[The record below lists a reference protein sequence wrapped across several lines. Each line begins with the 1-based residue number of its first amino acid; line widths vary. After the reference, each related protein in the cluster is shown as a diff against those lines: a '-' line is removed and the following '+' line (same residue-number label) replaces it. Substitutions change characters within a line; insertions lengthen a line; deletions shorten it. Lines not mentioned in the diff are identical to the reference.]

1 VRISDSDSFIDLC
14 KNYRIAVYI
23 FTSIL
28 YILVEDF
35 YSQIA
40 IQNFLI
46 IIGMGIA
53 CFLGNYMYDALEE
66 QVVLTRLTLVFE
78 LFAYGIFVYTSGGFS
93 STYLWYYVCCLLVV
107 MNRKEDFSFIF
118 FGSAWCLFCAWSGI
132 SDFDTILRLKLN
144 IVAGVGMT
152 LGSFFILKINF
163 DIGKLKIGDFIEFE
177 GELQKNPLIEFLN
190 AFVDIYKLVDIFSE
204 ESHLGNKSKAKT
216 QEKVN
221 QKIIKQI
228 KSFSDELKHSG
239 TIDFILSSEQ
249 GDIVLSTQ
257 EQYLSNDNISEI
269 LGGTF
274 KVLGKVIAICEDDS
288 NNINLLRKT
297 TLSLLPEELLEE
309 VFAGFKSDE
318 MEQFNLPEFKTKIKG
333 PAMIVIPI
341 AIYS

>member
-1 VRISDSDSFIDLC
+1 MVDYKNKNSLIVPIYINEKIVIDMLAIIDDGFSKVSQINSVENIDKNEKNAVKVGVSTSSIISKFLKIDF
-14 KNYRIAVYI
+14 KGDIANQKTTQRNNSMSKEKVHTNVSLLSKFRSYI
-23 FTSIL
+23 F
-28 YILVEDF
+28 E
-35 YSQIA
+35 
-40 IQNFLI
+40 N
-46 IIGMGIA
+46 
-53 CFLGNYMYDALEE
+53 E
-66 QVVLTRLTLVFE
+66 
-78 LFAYGIFVYTSGGFS
+78 
-93 STYLWYYVCCLLVV
+93 
-107 MNRKEDFSFIF
+107 
-118 FGSAWCLFCAWSGI
+118 
-132 SDFDTILRLKLN
+132 
-144 IVAGVGMT
+144 
-152 LGSFFILKINF
+152 ILKINF

-177 GELQKNPLIEFLN
+177 GELQKNPLIEFLD

-216 QEKVN
+216 QEKEN

-269 LGGTF
+269 LGDTF

-309 VFAGFKSDE
+309 VFAGFKSGE
-318 MEQFNLPEFKTKIKG
+318 VEQFNLPEFKTKIKG